1 MGKTGYLVVGPES
14 SGTKMTAELLRTA
27 GCRSVAIIGD
37 DDGPELPLDGRV
49 PLLRRSLPH
58 GRRWIPVAEMLTLLD
73 VDEVH
78 AVVTTRDWVAMV
90 DSQIARTLAPDRGSA
105 LARVRR
111 AYAEIFT
118 TLAERSVPFVLSS
131 YEAMVSEPRYA
142 PRLLDLIGLPAASV
156 DTWNANDKWYGAE
169 RALRPDER
177 ARGGDG

>member
-14 SGTKMTAELLRTA
+14 SGTKMTAQLLRTA
-27 GCRSVAIIGD
+27 GCRSVAIIGC

-58 GRRWIPVAEMLTLLD
+58 GARWIPVAEMVTLLD
-73 VDEVH
+73 VDEVQ

-90 DSQIARTLAPDRGSA
+90 DSQVARTLARDRGSA
-105 LARVRR
+105 LASVRR

-118 TLAERSVPFVLSS
+118 TLAERSVPFVISS

-156 DTWNANDKWYGAE
+156 DTWNANDKWYGVE
-169 RALRPDER
+169 RPLRPDET
-177 ARGGDG
+177 APNAAG